1 MKAIGIT
8 SPFTGSGKTLVTMG
22 LLNKYKNSIG
32 VKVGPDYIDGMFHTF
47 ISGYR
52 TLNIDRWI
60 QGKKWRNF
68 LSSVPEITEFAS
80 RDIFCIK
87 FGIATSYVDKR
98 SSLTGF
104 TRQRREKLH
113 LSQSIK
119 KGK

>member
-47 ISGYR
+47 ISGYK

-68 LSSVPEITEFAS
+68 LSSVPEITEFVVVEGVMGLFDSAIFSTSTTRIYGMPRAS
-80 RDIFCIK
+80 K
-87 FGIATSYVDKR
+87 Y
-98 SSLTGF
+98 
-104 TRQRREKLH
+104 Q
-113 LSQSIK
+113 
-119 KGK
+119 

>member
-8 SPFTGSGKTLVTMG
+8 SPFTGSGKTLFTIG

-32 VKVGPDYIDGMFHTF
+32 VKIGPDYIDGMFHTY

-68 LSSVPEITEFAS
+68 LSSVPEST
-80 RDIFCIK
+80 DIVVVEGVSPQFLISHGEGWK
-87 FGIATSYVDKR
+87 PGYLPHF
-98 SSLTGF
+98 L
-104 TRQRREKLH
+104 
-113 LSQSIK
+113 
-119 KGK
+119 